1 MSTEQQTPCLTRS
14 QQQQAGR
21 GLKLAQLAS
30 SPGLPQPPECCWR
43 PPMASSPPPLPCT
56 DRHLH
61 PFLALPNPTVTRGQ
75 VHTGSFYGRLCFV
88 PTTCGV
94 QRQLPGC
101 DPARARAHNNP

>member
-56 DRHLH
+56 LIGISTLFL
-61 PFLALPNPTVTRGQ
+61 PFPT
-75 VHTGSFYGRLCFV
+75 
-88 PTTCGV
+88 
-94 QRQLPGC
+94 QR
-101 DPARARAHNNP
+101 